1 MYLSKKDQALL
12 VLGFS
17 VAYDPSTEQI
27 KDSFRKAAFD
37 FHPDRDTSPEA
48 LGKFL
53 KAKKARDYLLD
64 ETIEFDPENSSDEY
78 ASKLFEGSEFEDN
91 MAGYKYW
98 WLENFSDFY

>member
-1 MYLSKKDQALL
+1 MSLNKKDQALL
-12 VLGFS
+12 ALGFS
-17 VAYDPSTEQI
+17 VGYDPSPEQVR
-27 KDSFRKAAFD
+27 DSFRKAAFD

-64 ETIEFDPENSSDEY
+64 ETIEFDLENLNDEY

-98 WLENFSDFY
+98 WRENFGN